1 MSSYD
6 NYHSY
11 TPIEHSSPTKSLPGS
26 PLTTPSRAALGR
38 PNFLRGSP
46 IKFPLLTPLSTPE
59 KKSLKNIDFDDFEYT
74 EKKRSRI
81 WAVTYRIS
89 LWILWGLLTASA
101 IYLYLPP
108 LSLAYSRSILYVES
122 AGLGV
127 SRWSNQLKSLYRFG
141 LVLNTLSAGFSIGY
155 FILSQLGFPSS
166 PWHTSIDH
174 TRRLIVNW
182 IMFTIFLVGF
192 PIVCTVIPFILGR
205 SGKFNSEYQN
215 WNNAC
220 SDSRFNSMI
229 HIKYIATIGYSYSMN
244 IYARDAGGEYH
255 YLGLLPSSAPADN
268 NVKISPPSFIL
279 FPTTNPITP
288 DAAAGQ
294 RMFSLD
300 NGTTQF
306 ISSLQLNATENGGQ
320 SIEALCTTSPD
331 QPNNLTSCVN
341 GFLTSSEQT
350 FKGDEGPNPL
360 LRAAGNQTK
369 TLEIMYDII
378 PLKTTSTNSTLL
390 RGLTGSWPNASTS
403 FMTGNVAAQV
413 GPAGV
418 LEEFNSDGVS
428 MGEGVQVVNSPWPGC
443 NGLKVC
449 GTSGL
454 NAMIVSGWIWENLD
468 KWMWYSNEE
477 CDAY

>member
-11 TPIEHSSPTKSLPGS
+11 TPIEYSPTKSLPSS
-26 PLTTPSRAALGR
+26 PVTTPSRAALIR

-46 IKFPLLTPLSTPE
+46 IKFPLSTPLSTPE
-59 KKSLKNIDFDDFEYT
+59 KTRLKNVDFDDFEET
-74 EKKRSRI
+74 EDKRSPI
-81 WAVTYRIS
+81 WAVISRIS

-101 IYLYLPP
+101 IYLYLPL

-141 LVLNTLSAGFSIGY
+141 LALNTLSAGFSIGY
-155 FILSQLGFPSS
+155 FILSRLKFPSS
-166 PWHTSIDH
+166 PWQTSIDH
-174 TRRLIVNW
+174 PRRLIVNW
-182 IMFTIFLVGF
+182 IMFTIFIVGF
-192 PIVCTVIPFILGR
+192 PVACTVIPFILGR
-205 SGKFNSEYQN
+205 SGKFNSQYQN
-215 WNNAC
+215 WNTAC
-220 SDSRFNSMI
+220 SDSRFNSML
-229 HIKYIATIGYSYSMN
+229 HIKYIATIGYSYSIN
-244 IYARDAGGEYH
+244 IYARDLGGKYH
-255 YLGLLPSSAPADN
+255 YLGLLPSSAPTDN
-268 NVKISPPSFIL
+268 NVNISTPNFIL

-294 RMFSLD
+294 RMLHLT
-300 NGTTQF
+300 NGTTQL
-306 ISSLQLNATENGGQ
+306 ISSLRLNATKNGGQ
-320 SIEALCTTSPD
+320 SIEAKCTTSPN

-341 GFLTSSEQT
+341 GFLTSSEQIL
-350 FKGDEGPNPL
+350 KGDEGPNPL
-360 LRAAGNQTK
+360 LRTVGSQTK
-369 TLEIMYDII
+369 TLEIMFDIN
-378 PLKTTSTNSTLL
+378 PLKTDSTNATFL
-390 RGLTGSWPNASTS
+390 RGFTGSWPNASTS

-428 MGEGVQVVNSPWPGC
+428 VGEGVQVVNSPWPGC
-443 NGLKVC
+443 DGLKVC

-468 KWMWYSNEE
+468 KWMWYSSGE
-477 CDAY
+477 CEPY